1 MILDYLSPVKVY
13 KSLAGNIDDLVK
25 YRRYLGI
32 IKELNESGKLD
43 KLGIRLDA
51 DKNMYLGIN
60 LNPELLLYSETSQ
73 ETVELKLIS
82 EKMLKHN
89 DFLMKEGILDFI
101 KVDYDRVQS
110 ETFYGYVIQISF
122 RFTKYS
128 LNRMIYNIAYS
139 LTLIGAPISV
149 LLAYL

>member
-1 MILDYLSPVKVY
+1 MILDYLSPIKVY
-13 KSLAGNIDDLVK
+13 KSLAGNIDDLIK
-25 YRRYLGI
+25 YRKYISI
-32 IKELNESGKLD
+32 IKELNAAGKLEA
-43 KLGIRLDA
+43 LNIRLDE
-51 DKNMYLGIN
+51 DHNMYLGIN

-128 LNRMIYNIAYS
+128 LNKMIYDIAYC
-139 LTLIGAPISV
+139 LTLLGAPLTI

>member
-1 MILDYLSPVKVY
+1 MILDYLSPIRVY
-13 KSLAGNIDDLVK
+13 KNLAGNIDDLLK
-25 YRRYLGI
+25 YKKYSSI
-32 IKELNESGKLD
+32 IKELNTEGKLEQ
-43 KLGIRLDA
+43 LGLRLDA
-51 DKNMYLGIN
+51 NGNMYLGVD

-73 ETVELKLIS
+73 ESVELKFIS
-82 EKMLKHN
+82 EKMIRHN

-101 KVDYDRVQS
+101 RVDYDRVQN

-128 LNRMIYNIAYS
+128 KNRMAYNLAYF
-139 LTLIGAPISV
+139 LTLIGVPTSI

>member
-1 MILDYLSPVKVY
+1 MILDYLSPLKVY
-13 KSLAGNIDDLVK
+13 KSLAGNIDDLIK
-25 YRRYLGI
+25 YRKYISI
-32 IKELNESGKLD
+32 IKELNAVGKLEA
-43 KLGIRLDA
+43 LNIRLDE
-51 DKNMYLGIN
+51 DHNMYLGIN

-128 LNRMIYNIAYS
+128 LNKMIYDIAYF
-139 LTLIGAPISV
+139 LTLIGAPLTI

>member
-1 MILDYLSPVKVY
+1 MILDYLSPIKVY
-13 KSLAGNIDDLVK
+13 KSLAGNIDDLIK
-25 YRRYLGI
+25 YRKYINI
-32 IKELNESGKLD
+32 IKELNSAGKLEA
-43 KLGIRLDA
+43 LNIRLDG
-51 DKNMYLGIN
+51 DHNMYLGIN

-110 ETFYGYVIQISF
+110 DTFYGYVIQISF

-128 LNRMIYNIAYS
+128 LNKMIYDIAYF
-139 LTLIGAPISV
+139 LTLIGAPLTI

>member
-1 MILDYLSPVKVY
+1 MILDYLSPVRVY
-13 KSLAGNIDDLVK
+13 KSLAGNIDDLLK
-25 YRRYLGI
+25 YRKYITI
-32 IKELNESGKLD
+32 IKELNADGKLEQ
-43 KLGIRLDA
+43 LNLRLDENG
-51 DKNMYLGIN
+51 NMYLGID

-89 DFLMKEGILDFI
+89 DFLMREGILDFI
-101 KVDYDRVQS
+101 KVDYDRVQTD
-110 ETFYGYVIQISF
+110 TFYGYVIQLSF

-128 LNRMIYNIAYS
+128 LKKMIYDLVYS
-139 LTLIGAPISV
+139 LTLIGIPAGI

>member
-1 MILDYLSPVKVY
+1 MILDYLSPVRVY
-13 KSLAGNIDDLVK
+13 KSLAGNIDDLLK
-25 YRRYLGI
+25 YRKYITI
-32 IKELNESGKLD
+32 IKELNADGKLEQ
-43 KLGIRLDA
+43 LNLRLDENG
-51 DKNMYLGIN
+51 NMYLGID

-89 DFLMKEGILDFI
+89 DFLMREGILDFI
-101 KVDYDRVQS
+101 KVDYDRVQTD
-110 ETFYGYVIQISF
+110 TFYGYVIQLSF

-128 LNRMIYNIAYS
+128 LKKMIYDLVYS
-139 LTLIGAPISV
+139 LTLIGIPVSI

>member
-1 MILDYLSPVKVY
+1 MILDYLSPVRVY
-13 KSLAGNIDDLVK
+13 KSLAGNIDDLLK
-25 YRRYLGI
+25 YRKYITI
-32 IKELNESGKLD
+32 IKELNADGKLEQ
-43 KLGIRLDA
+43 LNLRLDENG
-51 DKNMYLGIN
+51 NMYLGID

-89 DFLMKEGILDFI
+89 DFLMREGILDFI
-101 KVDYDRVQS
+101 KVDYDRVQTD
-110 ETFYGYVIQISF
+110 TFYGYVIQISF

-128 LNRMIYNIAYS
+128 LKKMIYDIIYS
-139 LTLIGAPISV
+139 LTLIGIPISI

>member
-1 MILDYLSPVKVY
+1 
-13 KSLAGNIDDLVK
+13 
-25 YRRYLGI
+25 
-32 IKELNESGKLD
+32 
-43 KLGIRLDA
+43 
-51 DKNMYLGIN
+51 MYLGIN

-128 LNRMIYNIAYS
+128 LNKMIYDIAYF
-139 LTLIGAPISV
+139 LTLIGAPLTV
-149 LLAYL
+149 LLTYL